1 MNRTQITI
9 AMAMIAMTAC
19 GKPKTTTV
27 SVTDSTLPA
36 AVPGADTAPHP
47 ATPPETVFVDRTRR
61 PPLPRPSGQPQTA
74 PPPVTAA
81 PAPAPLPAPA
91 NAVLPAGTTIAAT
104 AIDSITS
111 RRNRVGDRMRIRVT
125 DDITANGRV
134 VIPAGA
140 VVTLSVL
147 EIDNAIERNH
157 KGTLSLGVRDIE
169 INGVSR
175 PLSAGVTNFRYEM
188 IGRGVGAA
196 EVAKTGA
203 GAVIGG
209 IIGNAIGGKVG
220 TVVGAVGGA
229 AGGAAV
235 ARKTADYDIVIH
247 AGAPV
252 TLELKD
258 EFRKG

>member
-1 MNRTQITI
+1 MNRNTITI
-9 AMAMIAMTAC
+9 ALAMAAMSGC

-27 SVTDSTLPA
+27 SVTDSIPPA
-36 AVPGADTAPHP
+36 VAPGSDTALHP
-47 ATPPETVFVDRTRR
+47 VTPPETVFVDRTRR
-61 PPLPRPSGQPQTA
+61 PPPPRPSRPPRPA
-74 PPPVTAA
+74 PPPVAVA
-81 PAPAPLPAPA
+81 EPPAPLPVRSRG
-91 NAVLPAGTTIAAT
+91 VLPAGTTIAAT

-111 RRNRVGDRMRIRVT
+111 RRNRVGDRMRIRVS
-125 DDITANGRV
+125 DDVTANGRV
-134 VIPAGA
+134 VIPAGS
-140 VVTLSVL
+140 VINLSVV

-169 INGVSR
+169 IDDVSHPIGAR
-175 PLSAGVTNFRYEM
+175 ITNFRYEM

-220 TVVGAVGGA
+220 TVVGVVGGA

-252 TLELKD
+252 TLELTD
-258 EFRKG
+258 AFRKG